1 MKKNDKGFVYLWH
14 NTLRNMWYLGKHI
27 GSPDDLYAHSSK
39 RMESFKMNNVPP
51 YYRRRII
58 FTGTA
63 EEVKKEESRLLRRL
77 HDRHEKWD
85 KYYNEHK
92 GYSFSEKKKEIVT
105 TEKNTV
111 TKEEFDKMLETI
123 DASNILRNKKK
134 ARMLLSLLYYTG
146 INFTEIV
153 KLKINH
159 VIDNNGEI
167 KDSFILKDPELPFYV
182 PEALKDEIRNYL
194 NDLYPLNI
202 YDTDWYFLPS
212 QQGGAYVVNAIKNY
226 SDWCCKVCGYDSGI
240 SFRRTYVMDLIKAG
254 LAPNIIMKLGRFK
267 RWDTLR
273 LYYTEE
279 QCPLKVINSIDRGN
293 LVY

>member
-1 MKKNDKGFVYLWH
+1 MKKNDEGCVYLWH
-14 NTLRNMWYLGKHI
+14 NTLRNMYYLGKHV
-27 GSPDDLYAHSSK
+27 GSPDDLYAHSSTK
-39 RMESFKMNNVPP
+39 MESFKMDNVPP
-51 YYRRRII
+51 YFRRRII

-77 HDRHEKWD
+77 SARPEKWD

-92 GYSFSEKKKEIVT
+92 GYSFNKKKKEIVN
-105 TEKNTV
+105 TEKITV
-111 TKEEFDKMLETI
+111 TKEEFDKMLEAI
-123 DASNILRNKKK
+123 DASNMRNKKK
-134 ARMLLSLLYYTG
+134 ARMLLLLMYYTG
-146 INFTEIV
+146 IGFTEIV

-167 KDSFILKDPELPFYV
+167 KDSFILKDPKLPFYV
-182 PEALKDEIRNYL
+182 PEALKDEIKNYL

-202 YDTDWYFLPS
+202 YDTDSYFIPS
-212 QQGGAYVVNAIKNY
+212 QKGGAYTINGLENLA
-226 SDWCCKVCGYDSGI
+226 SWCCRVCGYDSII
-240 SFRRTYVMDLIKAG
+240 SFRRTYVMDLINAG

-267 RWDTLR
+267 NWDTLK